1 MAWPQVFPT
10 TTGRFPPLKQAP
22 PFSKTLTAS
31 LDTLQWMP
39 PPLHV
44 SQASLPLPM
53 ASSWPLQ
60 LINWT
65 LIKPWAGLL
74 LVLVLI
80 LFGVFSLL
88 KPLLHSS
95 PSTVNEES
103 ISLNESHLPATSLLA
118 MEKKE
123 ALLSDLPESK
133 APQSKPIPL
142 RNDPFRPLVKLTWL
156 AQLSKPETT
165 MDAEKIEKSIGVPL
179 PASEWETESTPSPK
193 AAVIPLSSLMEF
205 IGVVSDENPHKA
217 ATVLLKLFHDSGE
230 LLLSKRI
237 GSTFQYEGN
246 TYTLTAIKGATL
258 FLNVN
263 GFPEQIRMSTQ
274 SSRPAASVNQN
285 TPPRASS
292 QNVETL
298 LNELNGI

>member
-1 MAWPQVFPT
+1 MT
-10 TTGRFPPLKQAP
+10 
-22 PFSKTLTAS
+22 
-31 LDTLQWMP
+31 
-39 PPLHV
+39 
-44 SQASLPLPM
+44 
-53 ASSWPLQ
+53 SSWPLK
-60 LINWT
+60 LIGMT

-80 LFGVFSLL
+80 LFGVFSVL

-103 ISLNESHLPATSLLA
+103 ITLNESHLPATSLLA

-123 ALLSDLPESK
+123 ALLPEISESK
-133 APQSKPIPL
+133 APQPKSIPL

-165 MDAEKIEKSIGVPL
+165 MDAEKREKSIGVPL
-179 PASEWETESTPSPK
+179 PSSEWDTESTRSPK
-193 AAVIPLSSLMEF
+193 ATMIPLSSLMEF

-237 GSTFQYEGN
+237 GSAFQYEGN

-263 GFPEQIRMSTQ
+263 GFSEQIRMSTQ
-274 SSRPAASVNQN
+274 GSRPSPPLSQN

-298 LNELNGI
+298 LNELNGV